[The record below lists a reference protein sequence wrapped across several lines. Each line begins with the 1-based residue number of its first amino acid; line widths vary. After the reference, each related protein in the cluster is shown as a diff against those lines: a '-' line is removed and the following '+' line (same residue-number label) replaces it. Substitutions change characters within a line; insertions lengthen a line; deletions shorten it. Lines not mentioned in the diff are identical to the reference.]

1 MALDDIKPVKKLN
14 NRRGR
19 KASRNHFSTHS
30 GHSLTSMEAKFID
43 EYVITGNA
51 RGSAKKAGYKSTSEQ
66 GFANI
71 GQRILNKPYIIEE
84 VNYRLEQAKNESIA
98 DATEIMQYFTD
109 VMRGKVADQ
118 FGLEASL
125 AERTKAAQ
133 ELAKRQIDLQQKM
146 QGANDAPKL
155 TITVD
160 WGEDASANVDV
171 MGESVDTA
179 SIQKAFDCKPQIKD
193 EE

>member
-1 MALDDIKPVKKLN
+1 MALDDIKPKGKTN
-14 NRRGR
+14 NRAGR
-19 KASRNHFSTHS
+19 KSKRNQFATHS
-30 GHSLTSMEAKFID
+30 GHALTSMEAKFID
-43 EYVITGNA
+43 EYVKSGNA
-51 RGSAKKAGYKSTSEQ
+51 RESAKVAGYKSTSDM
-66 GFANI
+66 GFSKI
-71 GQRILNKPYIIEE
+71 GQRALNKEYIMDE
-84 VNYRLEQAKNESIA
+84 VNYRLEQAKTESIA

-109 VMRGKVADQ
+109 VMRGKVLDQ

-146 QGANDAPKL
+146 QGASDAPKL

-160 WGEDASANVDV
+160 WGEDASADV
-171 MGESVDTA
+171 NIVGESIDA
-179 SIQKAFDCKPQIKD
+179 DAIQKAYDAKPQIK